1 MGASRVKA
9 AELVGYLGAASVV
22 GRLGLDALAP
32 RFGLTRI
39 YQTAYFIL
47 LAGLTIWLTAHSY
60 AGLVAFALV
69 MGVGYGGI
77 AAMSPSVAASAFGI
91 EGLGELLGIL
101 FTGFGVAC
109 LVGPP
114 VAGILVDISHD
125 MKWPAIVAAAAAVLG
140 LFAVLL
146 LRGKGDAP
154 RQEAEPLS
162 GAEKRVADNSIPTH
176 PDRPTAAPIQSQE

>member
-1 MGASRVKA
+1 
-9 AELVGYLGAASVV
+9 LVGYLGAASVV

-32 RFGLTRI
+32 RFGLIRI
-39 YQTAYFIL
+39 YQAAYVIL
-47 LAGLTIWLTAHSY
+47 LAGFTLWLAANSY
-60 AGLVAFALV
+60 AGLIAFAVV